1 MPAQRSSAG
10 FEKSPAWSPLSWP
23 ALPSVQWLQGHGR
36 HAGVQGSGDE
46 HQAIAPPLYLPLL
59 QVNKL
64 LSDGDMHEV
73 KFKAAGDKS
82 SPALVANLVVV
93 KVPAEA
99 AVWQLHL
106 GEPTAAQD
114 TPTTADV
121 RCGEPFE
128 LLVEAHDQYGNR

>member
-1 MPAQRSSAG
+1 MLFPKG
-10 FEKSPAWSPLSWP
+10 L
-23 ALPSVQWLQGHGR
+23 LT
-36 HAGVQGSGDE
+36 
-46 HQAIAPPLYLPLL
+46 HQATTRPLYLPLL

-82 SPALVANLVVV
+82 APALVANLVVV
-93 KVPAEA
+93 KVPAEP

-106 GEPTAAQD
+106 GEESSAQD

-128 LLVEAHDQYGNR
+128 LLVEAHDQYGNRY